1 MKNKTVYGWLA
12 ALLVQSIFVGWSGA
26 FAIDPAVTDGHL
38 FWGRNRAASTNKG
51 HLKTEQPDP
60 SNQSLSFFQEQNLV
74 PPILLKREEL
84 QAGNP
89 LATYSA
95 MLDLEPQYLKSR
107 SFEDF
112 YRQTR
117 FNFEEFM
124 GLPLAGVQAMSLPS
138 LRLGKPSVET
148 PIPKSYVAENA
159 LTVVAREARKTRL
172 VIWGEEH
179 HLPQTRSLYEALLRL
194 LWKQGYRYLAAETF
208 DDSVMSTDF
217 RYPEFRSGYYTLDPV
232 FAAAVRT
239 ARGLGYKL
247 IAYETKERGPVG
259 DDSFRDRTQA
269 ENIKARIF
277 DPDPQAKV
285 FIIAGRLHASETPP
299 RGGWTPMAS
308 VLKKL
313 TGINPFTLYA
323 PTMSQRQT
331 PEEEDPYYRFATS
344 HGLVKEPTIFVD
356 NVNGQ
361 FLGFEEYCDA
371 YVFWPRIVVREGR
384 PDWMVKAMGRKP
396 VRIPRQLL
404 RGPGLRL
411 VQVFSEGE
419 PASSIPIDQVLIDEQ
434 GDRKALMLPK
444 GRFWLRT
451 IDRNSRVIAKAT
463 TQRR

>member
-1 MKNKTVYGWLA
+1 MKSKIVCGWLA
-12 ALLVQSIFVGWSGA
+12 VLFVQILLVDCWCQIS
-26 FAIDPAVTDGHL
+26 
-38 FWGRNRAASTNKG
+38 
-51 HLKTEQPDP
+51 
-60 SNQSLSFFQEQNLV
+60 EQNLV
-74 PPILLKREEL
+74 PPIMLKRDEL

-95 MLDLEPQYLKSR
+95 MLDLEPQYLKSER
-107 SFEDF
+107 FEDF

-138 LRLGKPSVET
+138 LHLRKPSVET
-148 PIPKSYVAENA
+148 PIPESYVAETA
-159 LTVVAREARKTRL
+159 LTVIEREARKTRL

-217 RYPEFRSGYYTLDPV
+217 RYPEFRSGYYLLDPV

-247 IAYETKERGPVG
+247 VAYETKERGPAG
-259 DDSFRDRTQA
+259 DYSFRDRTQA

-277 DPDPQAKV
+277 DLDPQAKV
-285 FIIAGRLHASETPP
+285 FIIAGRLHASEAPSP
-299 RGGWTPMAS
+299 NGWTPMAS

-331 PEEEDPYYRFATS
+331 PEEEDPEYRFATS

-356 NVNGQ
+356 NAKGR
-361 FLGFEEYCDA
+361 FLGFEAYCDA
-371 YVFWPRIVVREGR
+371 YVFWPRIVVKEGR

-411 VQVFSEGE
+411 VQVFREGE
-419 PASSIPIDQVLIDEQ
+419 PASSIPIDQVLIDER

-451 IDRNSRVIAKAT
+451 IDRNSRIIAKAT

>member
-1 MKNKTVYGWLA
+1 MPIYRPQLRPYWPMKSKIVCGWLA
-12 ALLVQSIFVGWSGA
+12 ALFVQIIFVDCWC
-26 FAIDPAVTDGHL
+26 
-38 FWGRNRAASTNKG
+38 
-51 HLKTEQPDP
+51 
-60 SNQSLSFFQEQNLV
+60 QSSEQNLV
-74 PPILLKREEL
+74 PPIMLKREEL

-95 MLDLEPQYLKSR
+95 MVDLEPQYLKSGR
-107 SFEDF
+107 FADF

-138 LRLGKPSVET
+138 LHLGKPTVET
-148 PIPKSYVAENA
+148 PIPESYVAENA
-159 LTVVAREARKTRL
+159 LTVIAREARKTRL

-208 DDSVMSTDF
+208 DDSVMNADF
-217 RYPEFRSGYYTLDPV
+217 KYPEFHSGYYTLDPV
-232 FAAAVRT
+232 FGSAVRT
-239 ARGLGYKL
+239 AKGLGYKL
-247 IAYETKERGPVG
+247 IAYETKERGPAG

-277 DPDPQAKV
+277 DADPQAKV
-285 FIIAGRLHASETPP
+285 FVIAGRLHASETPAP
-299 RGGWTPMAS
+299 GGWTPMAS

-331 PEEEDPYYRFATS
+331 PEEENPYYRFATS

-356 NVNGQ
+356 NAKGR

-371 YVFWPRIVVREGR
+371 YVFWPRIAVKEGR
-384 PDWMVKAMGRKP
+384 PDWMLKVMGRKH

-404 RGPGLRL
+404 RGHGLRL
-411 VQVFSEGE
+411 VQVFKEGE
-419 PASSIPIDQVLIDEQ
+419 PASSIPVDQVLIEEPR
-434 GDRKALMLPK
+434 DRKVLMLPK

-451 IDRNSRVIAKAT
+451 IDRNSKVIAKST
-463 TQRR
+463 MQRSR